1 MRIGI
6 ERVAF
11 DYRGQEAWVE
21 VRKPTAGELLS
32 FAKRAGDDALEC
44 CYCLLDAIV
53 IAWNFEDAKG
63 KAIKVNAQNIRAL
76 PGDLL
81 AAIVGKVQE
90 ACVGLPL
97 ASRKPS
103 TEPSSSETASRP

>member
-1 MRIGI
+1 MRIGV
-6 ERVAF
+6 ERITF
-11 DYRGQEAWVE
+11 SYRGQEAWVE

-32 FAKRAGDDALEC
+32 FAKHATGDALES
-44 CYCLLDAIV
+44 CYSLLDAIV
-53 IAWNFEDAKG
+53 QAWNFEDAKG
-63 KAIKVNAQNIRAL
+63 KPIKVNPQNIRAL

-81 AAIVGKVQE
+81 AAMVGKVQE

-103 TEPSSSETASRP
+103 TGPSSSETVSRP

>member
-1 MRIGI
+1 MRIGV
-6 ERVAF
+6 RRLTF

-32 FAKRAGDDALEC
+32 FAKHANDDALES
-44 CYCLLDAIV
+44 CYSLLDAI
-53 IAWNFEDAKG
+53 IIGWNFEDTRG
-63 KAIKVNAQNIRAL
+63 KAIKVEPKTIRAL

-81 AAIVGKVQE
+81 VEIVRKVQE

-97 ASRKPS
+97 PSRKPS
-103 TEPSSSETASRP
+103 T